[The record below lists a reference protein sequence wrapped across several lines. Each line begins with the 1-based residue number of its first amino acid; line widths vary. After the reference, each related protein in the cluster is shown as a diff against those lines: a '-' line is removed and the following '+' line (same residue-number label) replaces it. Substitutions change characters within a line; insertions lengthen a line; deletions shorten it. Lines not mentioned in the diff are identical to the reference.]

1 MGYTFGAI
9 SEDPAEGGF
18 IKFAVKRA
26 LKQNKTLHMGAK
38 LQVIL
43 YFRNVVA
50 TNE

>member
-1 MGYTFGAI
+1 MGSAFGAFW
-9 SEDPAEGGF
+9 EDPEGGF

-26 LKQNKTLHMGAK
+26 LKQNKTLHMEAK